1 MQSLIYGSFGAIIG
15 VLLTII
21 IYIIKSSM
29 SVGKNWEIVKN
40 NKIQLDEISNK
51 YVKKE
56 MCELRSKFI
65 KHEIENIKTRVTSID
80 RKVDKILNYNGISK
94 GGKND

>member
-51 YVKKE
+51 YVNKE